1 MIFKQLCKEIPK
13 NDFNRFKLPTFCCQ
27 KFVTANNYCINSTTM
42 DYTSNTDFKIA
53 VVNYA
58 KKADEADEAFIPVK
72 AFVLSYWTSRE
83 LYFTK
88 TVEV

>member
-1 MIFKQLCKEIPK
+1 
-13 NDFNRFKLPTFCCQ
+13 
-27 KFVTANNYCINSTTM
+27 M

>member
-1 MIFKQLCKEIPK
+1 
-13 NDFNRFKLPTFCCQ
+13 
-27 KFVTANNYCINSTTM
+27 M
-42 DYTSNTDFKIA
+42 DYTSNTEFKSA

-88 TVEV
+88 TVEVKILNKNNLFTTVI